1 MSLFSSFEQW
11 DDLIQAKIFDY
22 AVRSITSIIDNLGD
36 VSEKLKDNLL
46 HTDKLDKSIII
57 DFFVA
62 MIPTLSPKQIDEGLT
77 LLDLSQYSKIF
88 DERSRPKFEIGS
100 ESKKLLDAFQKN
112 GLIYDYEEDQNR
124 EGYYKIVRKK
134 QVNSK

>member
-1 MSLFSSFEQW
+1 
-11 DDLIQAKIFDY
+11 
-22 AVRSITSIIDNLGD
+22 
-36 VSEKLKDNLL
+36 
-46 HTDKLDKSIII
+46 
-57 DFFVA
+57 
-62 MIPTLSPKQIDEGLT
+62 MIPTLNLKQIDEGLT
-77 LLDLSQYSKIF
+77 LLDLGKYSKIF

-100 ESKKLLDAFQKN
+100 ESKKLLGAFQKN